1 MRVLAIFQ
9 YEVFLTVVESG
20 SFTKAGEKLGL
31 SQSGVSHNIS
41 TLETELGIVLLRR
54 NRNGISLTD
63 AGERVLSHIRQ
74 INHYAKLLEQEA
86 ALIQGIEVGSIKIAT
101 FPSFSSRFLPGLIR
115 NFINKYPGIQ
125 IEVYEGGYDDIKSW
139 ITSGTADIGFL
150 SLPAR
155 EFETIQLLK
164 DELFVLVPE
173 THRLSTMKL
182 VQVESIHN
190 ESFIMPKAGCD
201 VLIKRLFRE
210 NNVLPNVIFEIED
223 NSTIISMVQ
232 EGLGI
237 TIISEMV
244 IPKNLP
250 PNTKVIPIGTDLY
263 REIGIAIKS
272 IKQAPPSVK
281 KFMEIIKEQFK
292 QEQLE

>member
-74 INHYAKLLEQEA
+74 INHHAKLLEQEA

-125 IEVYEGGYDDIKSW
+125 IELYEGGYDDIKSW
-139 ITSGTADIGFL
+139 ITSGTTDIGFL
-150 SLPAR
+150 SLPVR

-210 NNVLPNVIFEIED
+210 NNVVPNVVFEIED
-223 NSTIISMVQ
+223 NNTIISMVQ

-237 TIISEMV
+237 TIIPEMV

-281 KFMEIIKEQFK
+281 KFMEIIKGQFK

>member
-41 TLETELGIVLLRR
+41 TLETELGIVLLQR

-63 AGERVLSHIRQ
+63 AGERVLLHIRQ
-74 INHYAKLLEQEA
+74 IIHHAKLLEQEA
-86 ALIQGIEVGSIKIAT
+86 ALIQGLEVGSIKIAT

-115 NFINKYPGIQ
+115 KYINKYPGIQ
-125 IEVYEGGYDDIKSW
+125 IEVFEGGYDDIKSW
-139 ITSGTADIGFL
+139 ITSGTTDIGFL
-150 SLPAR
+150 TLPAR

-164 DELFVLVPE
+164 DDLFVLVPE
-173 THRLSTMKL
+173 THRLSKMKM
-182 VQVESIHN
+182 VQVESLNN

-201 VLIKRLFRE
+201 ALIKKLFRDHK
-210 NNVLPNVIFEIED
+210 VQPNIIFEIND
-223 NSTIISMVQ
+223 NNTIISMVQ

-237 TIISEMV
+237 TIIPEMV
-244 IPKNLP
+244 LPKNI
-250 PNTKVIPIGTDLY
+250 PNTKVIPIEIDLY
-263 REIGIAIKS
+263 REIGFAIKS
-272 IKQAPPSVK
+272 IKQASPSVK
-281 KFMEIIKEQFK
+281 KFMEIIQEQFK

>member
-1 MRVLAIFQ
+1 MNGVRVLAIFQ

-63 AGERVLSHIRQ
+63 AGERLIPHIRQ
-74 INHYAKLLEQEA
+74 ISYHAKLLEQEA
-86 ALIQGIEVGSIKIAT
+86 ALIQGIEVGSIKIGT
-101 FPSFSSRFLPGLIR
+101 FPSFSSRILPGLIR

-125 IEVYEGGYDDIKSW
+125 IELYEGGYDDIKDW
-139 ITSGTADIGFL
+139 IASGTIDIGFL
-150 SLPAR
+150 TLPSI
-155 EFETIQLLK
+155 EFDTIQLLK
-164 DELFVLVPE
+164 DELFVLVHE
-173 THRLSTMKL
+173 NHRLNTMKL
-182 VQVESIHN
+182 VHVKSIHN

-201 VLIKRLFRE
+201 VLIKRLLRE
-210 NNVLPNVIFEIED
+210 NNVHPNVIFEIKD
-223 NSTIISMVQ
+223 NNTIISMVQ

-237 TIISEMV
+237 TIIPEMV
-244 IPKNLP
+244 LPKNI
-250 PNTKVIPIGTDLY
+250 PNTKVIPLETDLY

-272 IKQAPPSVK
+272 INQASPSIK
-281 KFMEIIKEQFK
+281 KFIDIAKEHFNQ
-292 QEQLE
+292 

>member
-41 TLETELGIVLLRR
+41 TLETELGIVLLQR

-63 AGERVLSHIRQ
+63 AGERVLLHIRQ
-74 INHYAKLLEQEA
+74 IIHHAKLLEQEA
-86 ALIQGIEVGSIKIAT
+86 ALIQGLEVGSIKIAT

-115 NFINKYPGIQ
+115 KYINKYPGIQ
-125 IEVYEGGYDDIKSW
+125 IEVFEGGYDDIKSW
-139 ITSGTADIGFL
+139 ITSGKTDIGFL
-150 SLPAR
+150 TLPAR

-164 DELFVLVPE
+164 DDLFVLVPE
-173 THRLSTMKL
+173 THRLSKMKM
-182 VQVESIHN
+182 VQVDALNN

-201 VLIKRLFRE
+201 ALIKKLFRDHK
-210 NNVLPNVIFEIED
+210 VQPNIIFEIND
-223 NSTIISMVQ
+223 NNTIISMVQ

-237 TIISEMV
+237 TIIPEMV
-244 IPKNLP
+244 LPKNI
-250 PNTKVIPIGTDLY
+250 PNTKVIPIEIDLY
-263 REIGIAIKS
+263 REIGLAIKS
-272 IKQAPPSVK
+272 IKQASPSVK
-281 KFMEIIKEQFK
+281 KFMEIIQEQFK

>member
-1 MRVLAIFQ
+1 MAMNGVRVLAVFQ
-9 YEVFLTVVESG
+9 YEVFLMVVESD

-63 AGERVLSHIRQ
+63 AGERVIPHIRQ
-74 INHYAKLLEQEA
+74 IIHHAKLLEQEA
-86 ALIQGIEVGSIKIAT
+86 ALIQGIEVGSIKIGT
-101 FPSFSSRFLPGLIR
+101 FSSFSSRFLPGLIHK
-115 NFINKYPGIQ
+115 FIKKYSGIQ
-125 IEVYEGGYDDIKSW
+125 IELYEGGYDDIEEW
-139 ITSGTADIGFL
+139 IASGTVDIGFL
-150 SLPAR
+150 THPSR
-155 EFETIQLLK
+155 EFETIPLLK
-164 DELFVLVPE
+164 DELFVLVPKN
-173 THRLSTMKL
+173 HRLNTMKL

-210 NNVLPNVIFEIED
+210 NNVHPNVIFEIKD
-223 NSTIISMVQ
+223 NNTIISMVQ

-237 TIISEMV
+237 TIIPEMV
-244 IPKNLP
+244 LPKNIP
-250 PNTKVIPIGTDLY
+250 YTKVIPLDTYLY

-272 IKQAPPSVK
+272 FKQSSPSIK
-281 KFMEIIKEQFK
+281 KFMEIVKEHFN
-292 QEQLE
+292 

>member
-41 TLETELGIVLLRR
+41 TLETELGVILLRR
-54 NRNGISLTD
+54 NRNGITLTD

-74 INHYAKLLEQEA
+74 IIHHAKLLEQEA

-101 FPSFSSRFLPGLIR
+101 FPSFSSRFLPGLIC

-125 IEVYEGGYDDIKSW
+125 IELYEGGYDDIKDW
-139 ITSGTADIGFL
+139 ISSGMADIGFL
-150 SLPAR
+150 TLPAR
-155 EFETIQLLK
+155 EFATIQLLK

-190 ESFIMPKAGCD
+190 ELFIMPKAGCD

-210 NNVLPNVIFEIED
+210 NNVFPNVIFEIED
-223 NSTIISMVQ
+223 NNTIISMVQ
-232 EGLGI
+232 KGLGI
-237 TIISEMV
+237 TIIPEMV

-250 PNTKVIPIGTDLY
+250 PYTKMIPLETNLY
-263 REIGIAIKS
+263 REIGIALKS
-272 IKQAPPSVK
+272 FKQASPSIK
-281 KFMEIIKEQFK
+281 KFMQIVKGHFN
-292 QEQLE
+292 

>member
-1 MRVLAIFQ
+1 MNGVRVLAIFQ

-41 TLETELGIVLLRR
+41 TLETELGTVLLRR

-63 AGERVLSHIRQ
+63 AGERVLPHIRQ
-74 INHYAKLLEQEA
+74 IIHHAKLLEQEA
-86 ALIQGIEVGSIKIAT
+86 ALIQGIEVGSIKIGT

-115 NFINKYPGIQ
+115 KFINNYPGIQ
-125 IEVYEGGYDDIKSW
+125 IELYEGGYDDIKDW
-139 ITSGTADIGFL
+139 IASGMADVGFL
-150 SLPAR
+150 TLPAK
-155 EFETIQLLK
+155 EFDTIQLLK

-173 THRLSTMKL
+173 NHRLNTMKL

-201 VLIKRLFRE
+201 ILLKRLFRE

-223 NSTIISMVQ
+223 NNTIISMVQ

-237 TIISEMV
+237 TIIPEMV
-244 IPKNLP
+244 LPKNI
-250 PNTKVIPIGTDLY
+250 PNTKVIALDTNLY

-272 IKQAPPSVK
+272 FKQSSPSIK
-281 KFMEIIKEQFK
+281 KFIEIAKEHFN
-292 QEQLE
+292 

>member
-63 AGERVLSHIRQ
+63 AGERVIPHIRQ
-74 INHYAKLLEQEA
+74 IIHHAKLLEQEA
-86 ALIQGIEVGSIKIAT
+86 ALIQGIEVGSIKIGT
-101 FPSFSSRFLPGLIR
+101 FSSFSSRILPGLIR

-125 IEVYEGGYDDIKSW
+125 IELYEGGYDDIKDW
-139 ITSGTADIGFL
+139 IASGTIDIGFL
-150 SLPAR
+150 TLPSK
-155 EFETIQLLK
+155 EFDTIQLLR
-164 DELFVLVPE
+164 DELFVLVHE
-173 THRLSTMKL
+173 NHRLNTMKL
-182 VQVESIHN
+182 VHVKSIHN

-210 NNVLPNVIFEIED
+210 SNVHPNVVFEIKD
-223 NSTIISMVQ
+223 NNTIISMVQ

-237 TIISEMV
+237 TIIPEMV
-244 IPKNLP
+244 IPKNI
-250 PNTKVIPIGTDLY
+250 PNTKVIPLETDLY

-272 IKQAPPSVK
+272 IKQASPSIN
-281 KFMEIIKEQFK
+281 KFIEIAKEYFK
-292 QEQLE
+292 QEKLE

>member
-1 MRVLAIFQ
+1 MNGVRVLAVFQ

-63 AGERVLSHIRQ
+63 AGERVIPHIRQ
-74 INHYAKLLEQEA
+74 VIHHAKLLEQEA
-86 ALIQGIEVGSIKIAT
+86 ALIQGIEVGSIKIGT
-101 FPSFSSRFLPGLIR
+101 FPSFSSRFLPGLIHK
-115 NFINKYPGIQ
+115 FLKKYPGIQ
-125 IEVYEGGYDDIKSW
+125 IELYEGGYDNIEEW
-139 ITSGTADIGFL
+139 IATGTVDIGFL
-150 SLPAR
+150 THPSR
-155 EFETIQLLK
+155 EFETIPLLK

-173 THRLSTMKL
+173 NHRLNTMKL

-210 NNVLPNVIFEIED
+210 HNVLPNVIFEIED
-223 NSTIISMVQ
+223 NNTIISMVQ
-232 EGLGI
+232 EGIGI
-237 TIISEMV
+237 TIIPEMV
-244 IPKNLP
+244 LPKNIP
-250 PNTKVIPIGTDLY
+250 YTKVIPLDTNLY

-272 IKQAPPSVK
+272 FKQSSPSIK
-281 KFMEIIKEQFK
+281 KFMEIVKEHFN
-292 QEQLE
+292 